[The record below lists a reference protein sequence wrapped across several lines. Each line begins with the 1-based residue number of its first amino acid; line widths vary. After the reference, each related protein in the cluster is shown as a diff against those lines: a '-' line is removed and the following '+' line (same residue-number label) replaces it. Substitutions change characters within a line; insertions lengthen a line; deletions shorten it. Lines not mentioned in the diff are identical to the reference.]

1 MSDACLFCKI
11 ARHELDAAVVYED
24 DDVLAFK
31 DIQPQAP
38 VHVLVIPKR
47 HLATLNDLRP
57 DHGDL
62 IVRLVLAATKIARDQ
77 GVADDGYRLVWNCQE
92 GAGQSVFHL
101 HLHLLGG
108 RRLNWP
114 PG

>member
-1 MSDACLFCKI
+1 M
-11 ARHELDAAVVYED
+11 
-24 DDVLAFK
+24 
-31 DIQPQAP
+31 
-38 VHVLVIPKR
+38 
-47 HLATLNDLRP
+47 
-57 DHGDL
+57 
-62 IVRLVLAATKIARDQ
+62 LAATKIARDQ

-92 GAGQSVFHL
+92 GAGQSVFHI

>member
-1 MSDACLFCKI
+1 MSETCLFCKI
-11 ARHELDAAVVYED
+11 ARRELDTAVVYED
-24 DDVLAFK
+24 DDLLAFK

-38 VHVLVIPKR
+38 VHVLLIPKR

-57 DHGDL
+57 DHGEL
-62 IVRLVLAATKIARDQ
+62 IARLVLAATKIARDQ
-77 GVADDGYRLVWNCQE
+77 GVADEGYRLVWNCQE
-92 GAGQSVFHL
+92 GAGQSVFHV

-108 RRLNWP
+108 RRMNWP